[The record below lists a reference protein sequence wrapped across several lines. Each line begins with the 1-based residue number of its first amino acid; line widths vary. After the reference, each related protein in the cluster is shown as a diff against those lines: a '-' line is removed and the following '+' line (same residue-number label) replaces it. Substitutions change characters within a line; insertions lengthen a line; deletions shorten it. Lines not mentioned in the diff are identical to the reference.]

1 MNDNNPK
8 NQNLN
13 QRVCDRL
20 SLSRKILF
28 ELANDSIL
36 AGKTED
42 ISPRGVLMKTDARPE
57 SELVGIAG
65 TLFIISD
72 DGHFSIGYPCK
83 VVRQKDSAIALE
95 IDKAAAAA
103 FGHYMAEEL
112 LGRQ

>member
-1 MNDNNPK
+1 MTDDNPE
-8 NQNLN
+8 NQNSH

-28 ELANDSIL
+28 ELENGSIL
-36 AGKTED
+36 TGKTED
-42 ISPRGVLMKTDARPE
+42 ISPRGVLMKTDAR
-57 SELVGIAG
+57 SEYELLGIAG

-83 VVRQKDSAIALE
+83 VVRQKESAIALE
-95 IDKAAAAA
+95 IDKGAAAA
-103 FGHYMAEEL
+103 FGHYMADVL

>member
-1 MNDNNPK
+1 MTDNNAK
-8 NQNLN
+8 NQNPN

-20 SLSRKILF
+20 SLSRIILF
-28 ELANDSIL
+28 ELENGRIL
-36 AGKTED
+36 TGKTED

-57 SELVGIAG
+57 SELLGIAG

-72 DGHFSIGYPCK
+72 DGDFSIGYPCK
-83 VVRQKDSAIALE
+83 VARQKDSSIALE

-103 FGHYMAEEL
+103 FGHYMAEDL

>member
-1 MNDNNPK
+1 MTDNNPK
-8 NQNLN
+8 NQNPN

-20 SLSRKILF
+20 SLRRKILF
-28 ELANDSIL
+28 ELESGRIL
-36 AGKTED
+36 TGETED

-57 SELVGIAG
+57 SELLGIAG

-72 DGHFSIGYPCK
+72 DGDFSIGYPCK
-83 VVRQKDSAIALE
+83 VTRRKDSSIALE

-103 FGHYMAEEL
+103 FGHYMAEDL